1 MSKLDCTVTNCF
13 YNDDKCCCKGDIM
26 VEGEE
31 ARESGSTCCGS
42 FVEKKT
48 STAKNSVSQPKKDI
62 EVGCHACHCVHN
74 EDCRC
79 MADKIGIAG
88 ANACQCQETECITF
102 ACK

>member
-1 MSKLDCTVTNCF
+1 MTKLDCTVTNCF

-42 FVEKKT
+42 FVEKKS

-62 EVGCHACHCVHN
+62 EVGWQTKLVSPVRMPVSVRKQN
-74 EDCRC
+74 V
-79 MADKIGIAG
+79 
-88 ANACQCQETECITF
+88 
-102 ACK
+102 